1 MAIKGCGSLLAAAV
15 LAGIA
20 ATGTGIDAQATD
32 ADKVIAA
39 ARQALGGDGKIDAVK
54 TVSVVGRTT
63 RTRPD
68 GTSSESEFELSIELP
83 DKYMRRDVLAAMGP
97 TSVYRNTGFNG
108 DGLINLTD
116 VPPSLSAG
124 GNIRVS
130 MIGPGS
136 APPGV
141 TLTPEQ
147 KADLDKRTIAG
158 FKQEFTRLSLGMF
171 ISSFKAYP
179 IQFKYG
185 GQAES
190 ADGKADILDVTG
202 ENGFT
207 GRLFLDA
214 ATHLPLMFSWMD
226 KEPLVMTVGGPGG
239 GRGPTMTGGGGGR
252 SGAAPTKEEM
262 EKMQQEMAD
271 RMKEAEAKR
280 QTVEYR
286 LFYADYK
293 TYDGVKL
300 PTRIQQMVAGKATQ
314 ETTFDRVKVNGKI
327 DPKKFEPTK

>member
-1 MAIKGCGSLLAAAV
+1 
-15 LAGIA
+15 
-20 ATGTGIDAQATD
+20 
-32 ADKVIAA
+32 
-39 ARQALGGDGKIDAVK
+39 
-54 TVSVVGRTT
+54 
-63 RTRPD
+63 
-68 GTSSESEFELSIELP
+68 
-83 DKYMRRDVLAAMGP
+83 MRRDVLAAMGP